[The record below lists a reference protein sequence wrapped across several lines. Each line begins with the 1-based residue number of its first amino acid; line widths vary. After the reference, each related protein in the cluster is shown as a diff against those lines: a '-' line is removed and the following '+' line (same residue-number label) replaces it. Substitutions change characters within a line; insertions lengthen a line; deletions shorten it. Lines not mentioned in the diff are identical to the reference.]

1 MPLLNGSDVMKKK
14 AEERSIYITEFD
26 LTRLE
31 ELLDK
36 IDTEGSRD
44 SRHLQELEDELLRA
58 EVVEPQQIPADVV
71 TMNSRVALKD
81 LATGEEM
88 VYELV
93 FPSDAR
99 LEENRI
105 SILAPVGTALLGYRA
120 GDTIS
125 WKVPGAPERSRSPRF
140 STSRKRRG
148 IFIANR
154 HAWFPKRKSPLLA
167 GFFVFRAGQTGAVSR
182 WRNCRDRRRSRAAAG
197 CSGSGRSCLPPPCP
211 ACGSRR

>member
-1 MPLLNGSDVMKKK
+1 MKKK

-120 GDTIS
+120 GDTIT
-125 WKVPGAPERSRSPRF
+125 WKVPGGTRKIKITKILYQPE
-140 STSRKRRG
+140 
-148 IFIANR
+148 
-154 HAWFPKRKSPLLA
+154 
-167 GFFVFRAGQTGAVSR
+167 
-182 WRNCRDRRRSRAAAG
+182 AAG
-197 CSGSGRSCLPPPCP
+197 DFHR
-211 ACGSRR
+211 

>member
-1 MPLLNGSDVMKKK
+1 MKKK

-36 IDTEGSRD
+36 IDTESSRD

-58 EVVEPQQIPADVV
+58 EVVDPRQIPADVV
-71 TMNSRVALKD
+71 TMNSRIALKD

-125 WKVPGAPERSRSPRF
+125 WKVPGGTRKIKITKILYQPE
-140 STSRKRRG
+140 
-148 IFIANR
+148 
-154 HAWFPKRKSPLLA
+154 
-167 GFFVFRAGQTGAVSR
+167 
-182 WRNCRDRRRSRAAAG
+182 AAG
-197 CSGSGRSCLPPPCP
+197 DFHR
-211 ACGSRR
+211 

>member
-1 MPLLNGSDVMKKK
+1 MKKT

-26 LTRLE
+26 LARLE
-31 ELLDK
+31 DLLDK
-36 IDTEGSRD
+36 VDTEGSRD

-58 EVVEPQQIPADVV
+58 EVVEPRQIPADVV

-120 GDTIS
+120 GDTIT
-125 WKVPGAPERSRSPRF
+125 WKVPGGTRKIKITKILYQPE
-140 STSRKRRG
+140 
-148 IFIANR
+148 
-154 HAWFPKRKSPLLA
+154 
-167 GFFVFRAGQTGAVSR
+167 
-182 WRNCRDRRRSRAAAG
+182 AAG
-197 CSGSGRSCLPPPCP
+197 DFHR
-211 ACGSRR
+211 

>member
-71 TMNSRVALKD
+71 TMNSRIALKD

-125 WKVPGAPERSRSPRF
+125 WKVPGGTRKIKITKILYQPE
-140 STSRKRRG
+140 
-148 IFIANR
+148 
-154 HAWFPKRKSPLLA
+154 
-167 GFFVFRAGQTGAVSR
+167 
-182 WRNCRDRRRSRAAAG
+182 AAG
-197 CSGSGRSCLPPPCP
+197 DFHR
-211 ACGSRR
+211 

>member
-1 MPLLNGSDVMKKK
+1 MKKT

-44 SRHLQELEDELLRA
+44 SRHLKELEDELLRA
-58 EVVEPQQIPADVV
+58 EVVEPRQIPADVV

-81 LATGEEM
+81 LTTGEEI

-99 LEENRI
+99 LEDNKI

-120 GDTIS
+120 GDTIT
-125 WKVPGAPERSRSPRF
+125 WKVPGGTRKIKIIKILYQPE
-140 STSRKRRG
+140 
-148 IFIANR
+148 
-154 HAWFPKRKSPLLA
+154 
-167 GFFVFRAGQTGAVSR
+167 
-182 WRNCRDRRRSRAAAG
+182 AAG
-197 CSGSGRSCLPPPCP
+197 DFHR
-211 ACGSRR
+211 

>member
-1 MPLLNGSDVMKKK
+1 MPLLPTGSDIMKKK

-36 IDTEGSRD
+36 IDTESSRD

-58 EVVEPQQIPADVV
+58 EVVDPRQIPADVV
-71 TMNSRVALKD
+71 TMNSRIALKD

-125 WKVPGAPERSRSPRF
+125 WKVPGGTRKIKITKILYQPE
-140 STSRKRRG
+140 
-148 IFIANR
+148 
-154 HAWFPKRKSPLLA
+154 
-167 GFFVFRAGQTGAVSR
+167 
-182 WRNCRDRRRSRAAAG
+182 AAG
-197 CSGSGRSCLPPPCP
+197 DFHR
-211 ACGSRR
+211 

>member
-120 GDTIS
+120 GDTIT
-125 WKVPGAPERSRSPRF
+125 WKVPGGTRKIKITKILYQPE
-140 STSRKRRG
+140 
-148 IFIANR
+148 
-154 HAWFPKRKSPLLA
+154 
-167 GFFVFRAGQTGAVSR
+167 
-182 WRNCRDRRRSRAAAG
+182 AAG
-197 CSGSGRSCLPPPCP
+197 DFHR
-211 ACGSRR
+211 

>member
-125 WKVPGAPERSRSPRF
+125 WKVPGGTRKIKITKILYQPE
-140 STSRKRRG
+140 
-148 IFIANR
+148 
-154 HAWFPKRKSPLLA
+154 
-167 GFFVFRAGQTGAVSR
+167 
-182 WRNCRDRRRSRAAAG
+182 AAG
-197 CSGSGRSCLPPPCP
+197 DFHR
-211 ACGSRR
+211 

>member
-1 MPLLNGSDVMKKK
+1 VPLLNGSDVMKKK

-120 GDTIS
+120 GDTIT
-125 WKVPGAPERSRSPRF
+125 WKVPGGTRKIKITKILYQPE
-140 STSRKRRG
+140 
-148 IFIANR
+148 
-154 HAWFPKRKSPLLA
+154 
-167 GFFVFRAGQTGAVSR
+167 
-182 WRNCRDRRRSRAAAG
+182 AAG
-197 CSGSGRSCLPPPCP
+197 DFHR
-211 ACGSRR
+211 

>member
-1 MPLLNGSDVMKKK
+1 MPLLNRSDVMKKK

-120 GDTIS
+120 GDTIT
-125 WKVPGAPERSRSPRF
+125 WKVPGGTRKIKITKILYQPE
-140 STSRKRRG
+140 
-148 IFIANR
+148 
-154 HAWFPKRKSPLLA
+154 
-167 GFFVFRAGQTGAVSR
+167 
-182 WRNCRDRRRSRAAAG
+182 AAG
-197 CSGSGRSCLPPPCP
+197 DFHR
-211 ACGSRR
+211 

>member
-1 MPLLNGSDVMKKK
+1 MKKK

-125 WKVPGAPERSRSPRF
+125 WKVPGGTRKIKITKILYQPE
-140 STSRKRRG
+140 
-148 IFIANR
+148 
-154 HAWFPKRKSPLLA
+154 
-167 GFFVFRAGQTGAVSR
+167 
-182 WRNCRDRRRSRAAAG
+182 AAG
-197 CSGSGRSCLPPPCP
+197 DFHR
-211 ACGSRR
+211 